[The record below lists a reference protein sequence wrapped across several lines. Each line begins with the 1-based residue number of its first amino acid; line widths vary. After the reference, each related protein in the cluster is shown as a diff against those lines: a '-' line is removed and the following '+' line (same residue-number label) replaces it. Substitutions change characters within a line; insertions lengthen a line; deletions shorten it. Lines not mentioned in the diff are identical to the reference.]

1 MQWIGWIIAI
11 AAALGAGLLFVRLR
25 DERRVLRRVR
35 EDLAD
40 AVAEIEQLQ
49 ATRQRLAGAA
59 QLATLGQLA
68 GCVATTV
75 ESPLSSARSNV
86 AVVADLIEDYRRLVK
101 GYDAAVQHCLQP
113 VEMIFGADKAGL
125 DQLVKHVEEARRK
138 LFIAR
143 VALEKSS
150 ALGESKQLL
159 AGAVDGL
166 ARSTDLV
173 DGLRRVAGNDQEQ
186 VQPVDVN
193 ETLAAVLTLVGTQW
207 GERIEIVR
215 EFGELPTIRA
225 VPGQLARAF
234 VQLAINA
241 GHAMPGSGRL
251 LVQTRMHGARSIEVD
266 VTDSGGG
273 IADEVLPLI
282 FEPYFSTRASALGLG
297 LASVRGIVKAHGG
310 SVNVRTTAELGSTFT
325 LTLPLEASPAAASA
339 ADGFSQ
345 F

>member
-1 MQWIGWIIAI
+1 MQWIGWVIAI
-11 AAALGAGLLFVRLR
+11 VAALGAGLLFVRLR
-25 DERRVLRRVR
+25 DERRVVRRMR
-35 EDLAD
+35 EDLLD
-40 AVAEIEQLQ
+40 SVAEIEQLQ

-59 QLATLGQLA
+59 QSATLGQLA
-68 GCVATTV
+68 GSVASTV
-75 ESPLSSARSNV
+75 ESPLASARSNV
-86 AVVADLIEDYRRLVK
+86 AVAAELIEDYRKLVK

-113 VEMIFGADKAGL
+113 VEMMFGADKAGL

-150 ALGESKQLL
+150 ALGESRQLL
-159 AGAVDGL
+159 ADAVDGL
-166 ARSTDLV
+166 SRSTDLV
-173 DGLRRVAGNDQEQ
+173 EGLRRVAPSGQEQ

-193 ETLAAVLTLVGTQW
+193 EIVAAVLGLVGTQW

-215 EFGELPTIRA
+215 EFGELPKIRA

-241 GHAMPGSGRL
+241 GHAMPDTGRL
-251 LVQTRMHGARSIEVD
+251 IVQTRMHGPRSVEVN

-310 SVNVRTTAELGSTFT
+310 SVNVRTTADVGSTFS
-325 LTLPLEASPAAASA
+325 LTLPLEASPAAASS
-339 ADGFSQ
+339 ADGYSQ